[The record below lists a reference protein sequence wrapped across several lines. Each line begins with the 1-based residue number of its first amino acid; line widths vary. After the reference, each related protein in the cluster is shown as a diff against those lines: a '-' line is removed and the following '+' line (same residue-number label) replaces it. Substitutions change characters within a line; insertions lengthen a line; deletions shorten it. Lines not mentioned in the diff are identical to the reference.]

1 MELHIDEE
9 DITNF
14 SQFKEQWGN
23 PRETNSVQEITL
35 QHLETNPIE
44 NAPRPS
50 LSSHTK
56 IANDFKK
63 ISYKDIEKE
72 INDSYLDE
80 NHNFSSS
87 LDILASYLKGQKII
101 YTEAKVY
108 ADTYLNFLML
118 PAIFLS
124 ASASVIVQATE
135 CTLYGEIIISALNA
149 FLAFLLALVNYLK
162 LDAAS
167 EAHKTSS
174 HQYDKLQSSVEF
186 QSGKVLLFRNSINEN
201 ESFTNNINLETEV
214 INKLMDV
221 EKKIAEIKE
230 TNQFIIPKIIRMKYP
245 VIYNTNIFSIIKKI
259 DDYKKKVMT
268 KLRHVKNELSW
279 IYSIQHEEH
288 AKGNEMT
295 REYKFKVMTLFKEK
309 QRLIN
314 DILLLKSG
322 FSIIDQMFR
331 QEIMNVEKQR
341 RNFCV
346 SMVQSWFCP
355 TTPKYVDYK
364 TYYEINSQSNGATK
378 SKVYLDPE
386 KMNHFIMKLM
396 DPFGKD
402 EKSRNDEIHKLE
414 TLWFS
419 TDDEEW
425 IASKSQK
432 TQKTQKS
439 ESSSPHT
446 PSLPPSPSSPQQYKG
461 LYVSSI

>member
-1 MELHIDEE
+1 MELTIDEE
-9 DITNF
+9 DNQQDTEF
-14 SQFKEQWGN
+14 TKFRREWGS
-23 PRETNSVQEITL
+23 PRDTNSVQEITI
-35 QHLETNPIE
+35 QHLETKPFE

-63 ISYKDIEKE
+63 ISYKDIERE

-124 ASASVIVQATE
+124 ASAAVIVQATE
-135 CTLYGEIIISALNA
+135 CTLSGEIIISALNA

-230 TNQFIIPKIIRMKYP
+230 TNQFIIPKMIRMKYP

-279 IYSIQHEEH
+279 IYSIQREEH
-288 AKGNEMT
+288 TKGREMS
-295 REYKFKVMTLFKEK
+295 REYKFKVMTLFKQK
-309 QRLIN
+309 QHLIN

-346 SMVQSWFCP
+346 SMITSWFCP
-355 TTPKYVDYK
+355 VTPKYVDYK
-364 TYYEINSQSNGATK
+364 TFHAMKSENEKTGKSTK
-378 SKVYLDPE
+378 NVYLDPE

-396 DPFGKD
+396 DPFGKE
-402 EKSRNDEIHKLE
+402 EKSRDEEIHKLE

-419 TDDEEW
+419 TYDEEW
-425 IASKSQK
+425 ITAKNKPQTT
-432 TQKTQKS
+432 TQS
-439 ESSSPHT
+439 H
-446 PSLPPSPSSPQQYKG
+446 PSRISC
-461 LYVSSI
+461 I

>member
-1 MELHIDEE
+1 MELDIDEE
-9 DITNF
+9 DTTNF
-14 SQFKEQWGN
+14 SKFKEQWGN

-44 NAPRPS
+44 NATRPS

-186 QSGKVLLFRNSINEN
+186 QSGKILLFRNSINEN

-279 IYSIQHEEH
+279 IYSIQLEEH

-295 REYKFKVMTLFKEK
+295 REYKFKVMTLFKQK
-309 QRLIN
+309 QHLIN

-341 RNFCV
+341 RNFCI

-364 TYYEINSQSNGATK
+364 SYFEINSKRNGTTK
-378 SKVYLDPE
+378 RNVYLDPE

-402 EKSRNDEIHKLE
+402 EKNHNDEIHKLE

-419 TDDEEW
+419 TEDEEW
-425 IASKSQK
+425 IASK
-432 TQKTQKS
+432 TQKTPKS
-439 ESSSPHT
+439 VPSPPHT
-446 PSLPPSPSSPQQYKG
+446 PSSSHSPQPYKG